1 MSLLEERNILGTE
14 EIPKLLMKFAVP
26 SILAMIISAFYNIVD
41 QIFIGNS
48 VGILGNAATNVAFP
62 LTTICVAIA
71 LTCGIGSASNFNI
84 SLGERKYEEAKH
96 YIRNGFTLSIVL
108 GLILVI
114 ITRLFMKDILL
125 SFGATDEIM
134 KYAVEYISITSYG
147 FIFLIF
153 LNVGSTLIRADGS
166 PKYSMYSMA
175 IGAIVNIFLD
185 PIFIFVFDMGMSGA
199 ALATVISQII
209 SLSMVIFYIK
219 NKFRSVDL
227 ENKFFEL
234 DFDHSIQIARL
245 GSASGFNQVAMLV
258 VQVVLNN
265 FFRYYGA
272 MSEYGSNIP
281 LAAIGIVMKVNM
293 IFFSINIGLSQGLQP
308 IASFNYGAKKYQRV
322 IDVYI
327 DAVKKAVIVSL
338 ISFAIFQIFP
348 REILAIFGGGSELYF
363 EFGEKL
369 FRIFLFFIFLNGFQP
384 VTMGFLSSIG
394 LAKKGIIIALLRQV
408 ILLIPLSYIFA
419 KYFGVNGLIYAAPTA
434 DFITAII
441 TIIIGMNV
449 IKRLKNKI

>member
-1 MSLLEERNILGTE
+1 MEERNILGTE

-125 SFGATDEIM
+125 PFGATDEIM

>member
-1 MSLLEERNILGTE
+1 MEERNILGTE

-348 REILAIFGGGSELYF
+348 RQILVIFGGGSELYF